1 MKRLFKYIWRYKFLY
16 IIPVLAMFLAVG
28 LDMFNPI
35 VSQKIIDDV
44 ILGGMHEKLTALLFA
59 FLGITAG
66 RAVFGYLRNY
76 LFDYAGSKISVEIR
90 TDLFNHIQKL
100 PFAYFDSVNT
110 GEIMSR
116 TTEDVHIIW
125 TTLAFA
131 LRAFSEQ
138 ILYLIVATVL
148 LFTTEWKLALVTF
161 LIMPLLLYLA
171 FKLEKKISAAFGAL
185 SDQNADLNT
194 CAQENLAG
202 VRVVKAFGREQHEI
216 KKFLKENT
224 GYCERNI
231 DVAKIWSK
239 YHPVI
244 EFISNFVLVL
254 VISVGG
260 MFVVNSQLTLGE
272 LVKFNGYVMML
283 VWPMRLLGFLTN
295 MLARCNASAKKIA
308 KIMAIEPTITNPED
322 AIVPEEFK
330 GHVIFEDVSFKY
342 HDEYVLQD
350 ISIDAPPGSTI
361 AIMGTTGSG
370 KSSIINLIGRYYD
383 CTEGRILVDGIDV
396 RKMDLNALR
405 NNIAVV
411 MQDTFL
417 FSDTLYENI
426 TFGVDG
432 FTEEDFRE
440 AVADAQ
446 VEEFVR
452 ELEDGY
458 ETIVGERGV
467 GLSGGQKQRVSIA
480 RALLKKSKVLILDD
494 ATSALDMETEYLIQ
508 QALEKR
514 KVTKFIIAHRISAVK
529 NADEILIIDNGRIAE
544 RGTHESLLRRKG
556 KYYRIY
562 SEQFKDFDDLQKE
575 VI

>member
-16 IIPVLAMFLAVG
+16 IIPVFSMLVAVG

-44 ILGGMHEKLTALLFA
+44 ILGGEHEKLARLLFA

-66 RAVFGYLRNY
+66 RASFGYLRNY
-76 LFDYAGSKISVEIR
+76 FFDYAGSKISVEIR

-100 PFAYFDSVNT
+100 PFSYFDNVNT
-110 GEIMSR
+110 GEIMAR
-116 TTEDVHIIW
+116 TTEDVHTIW

-138 ILYLIVATVL
+138 ILYLIIATIL
-148 LFTTEWKLALVTF
+148 LFTTEWKLALLTF
-161 LIMPLLLYLA
+161 CIMPLLLYLA

-202 VRVVKAFGREQHEI
+202 VRVVKAFGREQYEI
-216 KKFLKENT
+216 KKFFRENE
-224 GYCERNI
+224 GYCQRNI

-239 YHPVI
+239 YHPGI
-244 EFISNFVLVL
+244 EFISNFILVL

-260 MFVVNSQLTLGE
+260 MFVVRSQLTLGE

-283 VWPMRLLGFLTN
+283 VWPMRMLGFLTN

-308 KIMAIEPTITNPED
+308 KIMAIEPTITSPKD
-322 AIVPEEFK
+322 AVVPKEFK
-330 GHVIFEDVSFKY
+330 GHVVFENVSFKY
-342 HDEYVLQD
+342 NDEYVLQD
-350 ISIDAPPGSTI
+350 ININAPPGSTI
-361 AIMGTTGSG
+361 AIMGTTGAG

-396 RKMDLNALR
+396 KKMDLQALR

-426 TFGVDG
+426 TFGVDN
-432 FTEEDFRE
+432 FADKDFQE

-446 VEEFVR
+446 VEEFVQ

-529 NADEILIIDNGRIAE
+529 NADEILIVENGRIVE

-556 KYYRIY
+556 KYYAIY
-562 SEQFKDFDDLQKE
+562 REQFKDFADLQKE